1 MLQFLRS
8 HASSWIMKIILGLI
22 LLSFGIWGISG
33 LFVGQG
39 QQILVA
45 KVGKVEIS
53 KQHLLHEV
61 QRRLHAANKE
71 MKGANL
77 TLEQAIKMGIPAK
90 ILDDLVRKILVE
102 QELKSLQLGVT
113 EGTLS
118 SLVFSDP
125 TFKNEQGR
133 FDKEKFKQILSN
145 NGLSEAQYMSHRTHQ
160 LMEAQYMAGVTAASK
175 PAGSFSLRMFNDLFE
190 ERTISI
196 YKINVD
202 SLKRSTPS
210 LQHVDTKDL
219 RTYYDAHKESY
230 KTTEKRKFSV
240 LVVNPKDLESK
251 YTFSAQEIKDAYD
264 QQLDNY
270 AIPEKRDIH
279 VYTDKDWRKVKIAQ
293 KLLEKGHPMPA
304 SGTTVLHHVTQED
317 LSDKLGEEAFELAT
331 GETSEVFKGEEGF
344 QIVRVLKI
352 TPPTTKPLNQV
363 HQQVVANLKRQKAL
377 DEVATLI
384 QTIEDAISGG
394 ASLEEIAK
402 IHGLKLIHIPSIP
415 VTVQKTNIPLHIEES
430 MVKTAFEQDA
440 GEAGPV
446 VELEDGVAYVVRVDQ
461 IEAPEV
467 EPFDRVQKQVEEHLL
482 AERLK
487 DAIDKKINFIL
498 NNGTMDAGHIQALQ
512 KDPSVLRITLP
523 QINYTGSK
531 DHPEI
536 TQEIRSAVWKV
547 GQGQGVI
554 VTYKDA
560 PAVAYVERVKPA
572 VVEKSLGEYTSLK
585 GEMAEM
591 LNRDL
596 LIQYFEALKDKYD
609 VRIYEDILNG
619 LGE

>member
-53 KQHLLHEV
+53 KQYLLHEV
-61 QRRLHAANKE
+61 QRRLHTANKE

-77 TLEQAIKMGIPAK
+77 TLEQAMKMGIPAK
-90 ILDDLVRKILVE
+90 ILDDIIRKKLVE
-102 QELKSLQLGVT
+102 LELKSLQLGVT

-118 SLVFSDP
+118 SLVFNDP
-125 TFKNEQGR
+125 TFKNAQGR
-133 FDKEKFKQILSN
+133 FDKEKFKEILNN
-145 NGLSEAQYMSHRTHQ
+145 NGLNEAQYMGHRTQQ

-190 ERTISI
+190 ERTIAL
-196 YKINVD
+196 YKVNVEN
-202 SLKRSTPS
+202 LRNSTPS
-210 LQHVDTKDL
+210 LRHVDVKDL
-219 RTYYDAHKESY
+219 KAYYDAHKDLY
-230 KTTEKRKFSV
+230 KTIEKRKFSLL
-240 LVVNPKDLESK
+240 LVNSKDLESK

-264 QQLDNY
+264 QQLDSY
-270 AIPEKRDIH
+270 AIPEKRDLQ
-279 VYTDKDWRKVKIAQ
+279 VYTDREWRKVKIAQ
-293 KLLEKGHPMPA
+293 KLLEKGHSIPSDGA
-304 SGTTVLHHVTQED
+304 TVIHQVTQED
-317 LSDKLGEEAFELAT
+317 LSDKLGEEAFELDK
-331 GETSEVFKGEEGF
+331 GEISEVFKSEEGF
-344 QIVRVLKI
+344 QIVKVLKI
-352 TPPTTKPLNQV
+352 TPQTTRPLNQV

-394 ASLEEIAK
+394 SSLEEIAK
-402 IHGLKLIHIPSIP
+402 AHHLKLIHVPAVP
-415 VTVQKTNIPLHIEES
+415 ATAQKGNLPLHIEES
-430 MVKTAFEQDA
+430 MVKTAFEQES

-446 VELEDGVAYVVRVDQ
+446 VELEDGIAYVVNVDQ
-461 IEAPEV
+461 IDAPEV
-467 EPFDRVQKQVEEHLL
+467 ESFERVEGKVKEHLL

-487 DAIDKKINFIL
+487 DAIDKKIAFIV
-498 NNGTMDAGHIQALQ
+498 NGGTMDASHIQALQ
-512 KDPSVLRITLP
+512 KDPAVVRIMLP
-523 QINYTGSK
+523 QINFTGSK
-531 DHPEI
+531 DHPEL
-536 TQEIRSAVWKV
+536 TQEVRSAVWKV
-547 GQGQGVI
+547 GQGQGI
-554 VTYKDA
+554 AITYKGA
-560 PAVAYVERVKPA
+560 PAVAYVERVKAA
-572 VVEKSLGEYTSLK
+572 VAEKNLGEYTSLK

-596 LIQYFEALKDKYD
+596 LMQYFDALKEKHDVKIYD
-609 VRIYEDILNG
+609 DILNG